1 MKASPNQENAVDLD
15 SLVPILGIIFVIGP
29 VSALV
34 FSYTPLGRAIVNRLG
49 GGAKASDDRLLELQD
64 EIERLREQVGYQD
77 TRFEELHDRVDF
89 TERLLARE
97 SPAAHEPERVAT
109 PV

>member
-1 MKASPNQENAVDLD
+1 MDLD
-15 SLVPILGIIFVIGP
+15 ALIPIFGIIFVIGP

-34 FSYTPLGRAIVNRLG
+34 FSYTPLGRAIVKRLG
-49 GGAKASDDRLLELQD
+49 GGAKASDDRLLELQE
-64 EIERLREQVGYQD
+64 EIERLQEQVGYQD

-89 TERLLARE
+89 AERLLARE
-97 SPAAHEPERVAT
+97 SPAADEPERIVT